1 MDLGSLLDG
10 KSNEQIAALEVEA
23 ASQMEDKL
31 DGISN
36 YEAVVGDCPVLF
48 SFGNTTS
55 TGRRSLLNSDDN
67 KLTVTTDDDANGGA
81 VRSFYVSPCS
91 KWGPVGEKQGWVIRW
106 VEDAIS
112 TSTEGVQLRGEVQCE
127 ASGCKVALR
136 TREAKKSRK
145 AGFAVYC
152 VQFMHMMQRNLE
164 CEAQDMLGGACKT
177 WPTVFNDWCNTCEEA

>member
-1 MDLGSLLDG
+1 MPDATAWTLWASPWVSGALWDEGRADGTLLDTITDVPAQG
-10 KSNEQIAALEVEA
+10 PAPVA
-23 ASQMEDKL
+23 MEWKC
-31 DGISN
+31 G
-36 YEAVVGDCPVLF
+36 YEAMKWNGRLPF
-48 SFGNTTS
+48 E
-55 TGRRSLLNSDDN
+55 TGWIENMARD
-67 KLTVTTDDDANGGA
+67 
-81 VRSFYVSPCS
+81 
-91 KWGPVGEKQGWVIRW
+91 W
-106 VEDAIS
+106 
-112 TSTEGVQLRGEVQCE
+112 EGVQLRGEVQCE